1 MLSDKMA
8 AALNKQMNY
17 EMSAAHAYLAMGAHF
32 QRANL
37 AGFASWMMK
46 QHQEEIAHAMKL
58 FGYILDR
65 GGKVELEGIVKPQI
79 DFASVR
85 EVFKKSLELEKSN
98 TALIND
104 LFMLAVE
111 SRDYATQSHLKWFL
125 DEQVEEEKIM
135 HEVLGLLE
143 IAGDDRAALLTL
155 NRQLSER
162 ATAGGA

>member
-1 MLSDKMA
+1 MLNDKMA
-8 AALNKQMNY
+8 AALNKQFNY
-17 EMSAAHAYLAMGAHF
+17 EMSAAYAYLAMAAYF

-58 FGYILDR
+58 FGYIHDR
-65 GGKVELEGIVKPQI
+65 GGKVELEGIAKPQV

-85 EVFKKSLELEKSN
+85 EVFKKSLELEKTN
-98 TALIND
+98 TAMIND
-104 LFMLAVE
+104 LFTLAVE
-111 SRDYATQSHLKWFL
+111 SKDYATQSHLKWFL

-135 HEVLGLLE
+135 HEVLGLLD

-155 NRQLSER
+155 NREVAAR
-162 ATAGGA
+162 TGGK